1 MSDEE
6 KFKEQLLQEVTSLRT
21 QLASLKTPVA
31 AQIQAEGGLCFT
43 APNCRILL
51 DDIPLASWVHD
62 NESWRILMV
71 NQAAV
76 DRYGYSREEFL
87 SMTLGDIRP
96 QEDIVELERFLKSA
110 SENRRSAAKWRHRKK
125 DGSLIWVICY
135 SHSVELEGQMVR
147 LVVNEDITEGLRA
160 EAELRKSE
168 AKTRAI
174 LSAVPDIMF
183 QISRDGTYL
192 GFYASKS
199 SDLFLPPEKFVGRK
213 IAEVMPSDLAELAMH
228 HIATALDSGGT
239 QVFEYVLPMPDGV
252 RHFEARMVASGLDEV
267 LTIVRDISKRRQS
280 EAEREKLILE
290 LQEAMA
296 NVKALR
302 GLLPICA
309 YCKKIRDDQGYW
321 NQVEL
326 YIRRHAD
333 VQFTHGVC
341 PDCARRIVP
350 DVDLE

>member
-1 MSDEE
+1 MRDEE
-6 KFKEQLLQEVTSLRT
+6 RSREQLLEELRSLRL
-21 QLASLKTPVA
+21 QLEQKGLAG
-31 AQIQAEGGLCFT
+31 ELCFS
-43 APNCRILL
+43 PGNCRLSL
-51 DDIPLASWVHD
+51 DDIPLAAWVHD

-71 NQAAV
+71 NQAAIE
-76 DRYGYSREEFL
+76 RYGYSREEFL

-96 QEDIVELERFLKSA
+96 QEDMVELERFLKTA
-110 SENRRSAAKWRHRKK
+110 SEKRRLAAKWRHRKK

-147 LVVNEDITEGLRA
+147 LVVNEDITEGIRA
-160 EAELRKSE
+160 EVELKKSE

-192 GFYASKS
+192 GFYANRS

-213 IAEVMPSDLAELAMH
+213 IAEVMTSDLAELAMH
-228 HIATALDSGGT
+228 HIARTLDSGAP
-239 QVFEYVLPMPDGV
+239 QVFEYVLPMSDGV
-252 RHFEARMVASGLDEV
+252 RHFEARMVTSGGDEV
-267 LTIVRDISKRRQS
+267 LTIVRDISDRRQA

-290 LQEAMA
+290 LQEAVA
-296 NVKALR
+296 NIKALR

-326 YIRRHAD
+326 YIRRHAE

-350 DVDLE
+350 DVNLE

>member
-1 MSDEE
+1 MKDEE
-6 KFKEQLLQEVTSLRT
+6 RSKEQLLEELRSLRL
-21 QLASLKTPVA
+21 QLASLKASRSERRQVE
-31 AQIQAEGGLCFT
+31 QAVRLGENHRGLS
-43 APNCRILL
+43 L
-51 DDIPLASWVHD
+51 DDIPLAAWIHD
-62 NESWRILMV
+62 NESWRFLMV
-71 NQAAV
+71 NQAAIE
-76 DRYGYSREEFL
+76 RYGYSREEFL

-96 QEDIVELERFLKSA
+96 REDMVELEKFLKTA
-110 SENRRSAAKWRHRKK
+110 SQKRRSTARWRHLKK
-125 DGSLIWVICY
+125 DGSLIWAICY
-135 SHSVELEGQMVR
+135 SHPVELKGQLVR
-147 LVVNEDITEGLRA
+147 LVVNEDVTEGIRA
-160 EAELRKSE
+160 EAELKSSE

-192 GFYASKS
+192 GFYANMT

-228 HIATALDSGGT
+228 HIARALDSGIT

-252 RHFEARMVASGLDEV
+252 RHFEARLVASGADEV
-267 LTIVRDISKRRQS
+267 LAIIRDISDRREA
-280 EAEREKLILE
+280 EAEREKLILK
-290 LQEAMA
+290 LQEAAA
-296 NVKALR
+296 NIKALS

-321 NQVEL
+321 NQVEF
-326 YIRRHAD
+326 YIRRHAE

-350 DVDLE
+350 DVNLE